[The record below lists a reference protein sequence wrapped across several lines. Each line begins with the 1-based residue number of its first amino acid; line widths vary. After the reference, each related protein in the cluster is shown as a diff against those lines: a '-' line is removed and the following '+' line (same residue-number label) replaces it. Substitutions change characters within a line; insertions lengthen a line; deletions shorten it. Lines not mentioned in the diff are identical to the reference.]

1 MGGCTSPFGGNMDN
15 PAVYPSLKDR
25 TVLVSGG
32 ASGIGEAIVRAFA
45 AQGAKVGFLDIA
57 DDAARALQGDL
68 GAKTAL
74 HYEHCD
80 VTDIA
85 ALKRA
90 IENVR
95 KALGPVT
102 VLVNNAAHDQRHT
115 IDEVTPAFWDDRIA
129 VNLKHQFFAA
139 QAVYPDM
146 KAAGNG
152 SIVNFGSSAWMTSE
166 ANLAIYSTAK
176 AGVLGLTRSL
186 ARELGGYNIRVN
198 AVVPG
203 WIMTQRQ
210 IDLWLTPQGE
220 KDLLQRQCL
229 KRKLY
234 PDDVARLVLFLASDD
249 SSGCTNQSYVIDGG
263 RM

>member
-1 MGGCTSPFGGNMDN
+1 MANN
-15 PAVYPSLKDR
+15 AIYASLKDR
-25 TVLVSGG
+25 VVLVSGG
-32 ASGIGEAIVRAFA
+32 ASGIGEAVVRAFV
-45 AQGAKVGFLDIA
+45 AQDSKVGFLDIA
-57 DDAARALQGDL
+57 DDAARTLQADL
-68 GAKTAL
+68 GSQAKL

-85 ALKRA
+85 ALRRA

-95 KALGPVT
+95 NALGPIT
-102 VLVNNAAHDQRHT
+102 ILINNAAHDQRHA
-115 IDEVTPAFWDDRIA
+115 IDDVTPEFWDDRIA

-146 KAAGNG
+146 KAANNG
-152 SIVNFGSSAWMTSE
+152 SIVNLGSSAWMLAE

-176 AGVLGLTRSL
+176 AGVQGLTRSL

-210 IDLWLTPQGE
+210 IDLWLTPEAE
-220 KDLLQRQCL
+220 KDLLQRQCI
-229 KRKLY
+229 KRKLS

-263 RM
+263 RL

>member
-1 MGGCTSPFGGNMDN
+1 MENS
-15 PAVYPSLKDR
+15 AVYPSLKGR
-25 TVLVSGG
+25 VVLVSGG

-57 DDAARALQGDL
+57 DAAARALQADL
-68 GAKTAL
+68 GAQATL

-80 VTDIA
+80 VTDMA
-85 ALKRA
+85 ALRGA

-95 KALGPVT
+95 KALGPIT
-102 VLVNNAAHDQRHT
+102 VLVNNAAHDQRHS
-115 IDEVTPAFWDDRIA
+115 IDEVTPEFWDDRIA

-152 SIVNFGSSAWMTSE
+152 SIVNLGSSAYMVGDP
-166 ANLAIYSTAK
+166 NLLIYSTAK
-176 AGVLGLTRSL
+176 AGVVGLTRSL
-186 ARELGGYNIRVN
+186 ARDLGMHNIRVN
-198 AVVPG
+198 AVIPG

-210 IDLWLTPQGE
+210 IDLWLTPEAE
-220 KDLLQRQCL
+220 KDLLNRQCI

-249 SSGCTNQSYVIDGG
+249 SSGCTNQSYIIDGG
-263 RM
+263 RG

>member
-1 MGGCTSPFGGNMDN
+1 MANWAT
-15 PAVYPSLKDR
+15 YPSLKDR
-25 TVLVSGG
+25 VVLVTGG
-32 ASGIGEAIVRAFA
+32 AMGIGEAIVRGFA
-45 AQGAKVGFLDIA
+45 EQGARVGFLDIA
-57 DDAARALQGDL
+57 DDAAATLQKDI
-68 GAKTAL
+68 GAQAKV

-85 ALKRA
+85 ALRRA
-90 IENVR
+90 IEGVR

-102 VLVNNAAHDQRHT
+102 ILINNAAHDQRHT
-115 IDEVTPAFWDDRIA
+115 IDEITPEFFDDRIA

-146 KAAGNG
+146 KAAQNG
-152 SIVNFGSSAWMTSE
+152 AIVNFGSSAWLVGDR
-166 ANLAIYSTAK
+166 NLTLYSTAK

-186 ARELGGYNIRVN
+186 AREFGADNIRVN
-198 AVVPG
+198 CVVPG

-210 IDLWLTPQGE
+210 IDLWLTPE
-220 KDLLQRQCL
+220 AEANLMNTQCI

-234 PDDVARLVLFLASDD
+234 PDDVARLVMFLSSDD

-263 RM
+263 RY

>member
-1 MGGCTSPFGGNMDN
+1 MANN
-15 PAVYPSLKDR
+15 AIYASLKDR
-25 TVLVSGG
+25 VVLVSGG
-32 ASGIGEAIVRAFA
+32 ASGIGEAVVHAFV
-45 AQGAKVGFLDIA
+45 AQEAKVGFLDIA
-57 DDAARALQGDL
+57 DDAARALQADL
-68 GAKTAL
+68 GAPSRL

-85 ALKRA
+85 ALRGA

-95 KALGPVT
+95 NALGPIT
-102 VLVNNAAHDQRHT
+102 ILINNAAHDQRHT
-115 IDEVTPAFWDDRIA
+115 IDDVTPEFWDDRIA

-146 KAAGNG
+146 KAANNG
-152 SIVNFGSSAWMTSE
+152 SIVNLGSSAWMLSE

-176 AGVLGLTRSL
+176 AGVQGLTRSL

-203 WIMTQRQ
+203 WIMTRRQ
-210 IDLWLTPQGE
+210 IDLWLTPEAE
-220 KDLLQRQCL
+220 KDLLQRQCI

-263 RM
+263 RL

>member
-1 MGGCTSPFGGNMDN
+1 MANN
-15 PAVYPSLKDR
+15 AIYASLKDR
-25 TVLVSGG
+25 VVLVSGG
-32 ASGIGEAIVRAFA
+32 ASGIGEAVVRAFV
-45 AQGAKVGFLDIA
+45 AQEAKVGFLDIA
-57 DDAARALQGDL
+57 DDAARALQADL
-68 GAKTAL
+68 GAQSRL

-85 ALKRA
+85 ALRGA

-95 KALGPVT
+95 NALGPIT
-102 VLVNNAAHDQRHT
+102 ILINNAAHDQRHT
-115 IDEVTPAFWDDRIA
+115 IDDVTPEFWDDRIA

-146 KAAGNG
+146 KAANNG
-152 SIVNFGSSAWMTSE
+152 SIVNLGSSAWMLSE

-176 AGVLGLTRSL
+176 AGVQGLTRSL

-210 IDLWLTPQGE
+210 IDLWLTPE
-220 KDLLQRQCL
+220 AEVDLLQRQCI

-263 RM
+263 RL

>member
-1 MGGCTSPFGGNMDN
+1 MANG
-15 PAVYPSLKDR
+15 AVYPSLKDR
-25 TVLVSGG
+25 AVLVTGG

-45 AQGAKVGFLDIA
+45 AQGARVGFLDILN
-57 DDAARALQGDL
+57 DAARKLQADL
-68 GAKTAL
+68 GASAKL

-85 ALKRA
+85 ALQRA
-90 IENVR
+90 IEAVR
-95 KALGPVT
+95 KALGPIT
-102 VLVNNAAHDQRHT
+102 ILVNNAAHDQRHT
-115 IDEVTPAFWDDRIA
+115 IAEITPEFFDDRIA

-146 KAAGNG
+146 KGARNG
-152 SIVNFGSSAWMTSE
+152 SIVNFGSSAWMVGDR
-166 ANLAIYSTAK
+166 NLTIYSTAK
-176 AGVLGLTRSL
+176 AGVLGLTRAL
-186 ARELGGYNIRVN
+186 AREFGADNIRVN
-198 AVVPG
+198 CVVPG

-210 IDLWLTPQGE
+210 IDLWLTPEGE
-220 KDLLQRQCL
+220 KNLMQAQCI

-263 RM
+263 RY